1 MEKGTLND
9 YLCEMYSVLNDSD
22 LPNIL
27 VFQNNSGEVWFIKDI
42 NKEKTDEEWEIF
54 LEKKAIRLSR
64 KMLSV

>member
-27 VFQNNSGEVWFIKDI
+27 VFQNNYGEVWFIEDI

>member
-9 YLCEMYSVLNDSD
+9 YLCAMYSVLNDRN